1 MMRFVPQLAVI
12 SLAVLA
18 GCAGPTTRAEEP
30 LPPGHAACQA
40 ESRSDPAVKALAGQL
55 NPNNPGNEQRVNYD
69 IRVAQLSAF
78 RACLR
83 RNGLAAPGGVEAP
96 RLNR

>member
-1 MMRFVPQLAVI
+1 MMRFAPCLALL
-12 SLAVLA
+12 SLALLV
-18 GCAGPTTRAEEP
+18 GCASPAPRAEEP

-40 ESRSDPAVKALAGQL
+40 ESRNDPTVTALTRQL
-55 NPNNPGNEQRVNYD
+55 NPNNPGNAQRVNYD
-69 IRVAQLSAF
+69 IRLAQLSAF